1 MHASNFTKQIVLQ
14 SFIGDFSK
22 ISFRFLLNCNNIIAS
37 GGILILLTKS
47 WNDKKIKVANITD
60 KQLRDYVA
68 HITVN
73 AVEEDVRRQY
83 LIRTKR
89 SQKKDKECKE
99 QTDQT
104 QFKSFVNGFLLH
116 WEERVTKIKRLK
128 EDYVSAC

>member
-1 MHASNFTKQIVLQ
+1 MGIFQKFHLGSCLIAI
-14 SFIGDFSK
+14 I
-22 ISFRFLLNCNNIIAS
+22 IIAS

-47 WNDKKIKVANITD
+47 RNDKEIKVANITD
-60 KQLRDYVA
+60 RQFCDYVA

-99 QTDQT
+99 KTDQT
-104 QFKSFVNGFLLH
+104 QFNSFVKGFLLH
-116 WEERVTKIKRLK
+116 WEERVTKIKQLK

>member
-1 MHASNFTKQIVLQ
+1 MKTKEINTFQNNLEKNR
-14 SFIGDFSK
+14 GG
-22 ISFRFLLNCNNIIAS
+22 FLFPQ
-37 GGILILLTKS
+37 
-47 WNDKKIKVANITD
+47 VD

>member
-1 MHASNFTKQIVLQ
+1 M
-14 SFIGDFSK
+14 
-22 ISFRFLLNCNNIIAS
+22 
-37 GGILILLTKS
+37 
-47 WNDKKIKVANITD
+47 
-60 KQLRDYVA
+60 RDYVA

-89 SQKKDKECKE
+89 SQKKNKECKE

-116 WEERVTKIKRLK
+116 WDERVTKIKRLK